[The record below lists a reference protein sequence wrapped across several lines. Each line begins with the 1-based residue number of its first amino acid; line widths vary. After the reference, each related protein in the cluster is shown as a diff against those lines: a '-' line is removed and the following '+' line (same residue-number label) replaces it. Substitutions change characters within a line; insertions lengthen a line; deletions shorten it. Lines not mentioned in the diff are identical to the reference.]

1 MPTHREPHPELQ
13 PFAELNPDRVLDAV
27 ESLGFRSDGRLLALN
42 SYENRVWQV
51 GLEQA
56 EPLVVKFYRPGRWS
70 DEAILEEHAFALELK
85 DAGLSVVA
93 PLEQDGR
100 TLHHCGQHRL
110 ALFARRGGHAP
121 ELGDEATLRQLA
133 RTLGRWH
140 AVGASGRF
148 EHRPTLTPAGFG
160 RAAIDFLLEEHWL
173 PPHLESAFKA
183 VAEHVLE
190 AVEACW
196 QRAGEFQRI
205 RLHGDCHAGNI
216 LWRDDQAH
224 FVDLDD
230 CLTGPAMQDLWMLL
244 SGERPERERQ
254 MAWIIAEYR
263 RFHDF
268 DPRELYLVEAL
279 RSLRM
284 LHHQAWLA
292 RRWEDPAFPLA
303 FPWFGEDR
311 HWENV
316 IQQLKEQLDE
326 LQQPALNPM
335 LDGY

>member
-1 MPTHREPHPELQ
+1 MSSARATESELR

-27 ESLGFRSDGRLLALN
+27 ESLGYRSDGRLLALN

-51 GLEQA
+51 GLEA
-56 EPLVVKFYRPGRWS
+56 EAPLVVKFYRPGRWS
-70 DEAILEEHAFALELK
+70 DAAILEEHAFSHEL
-85 DAGLSVVA
+85 AATGLSVVA
-93 PLEQDGR
+93 PMVVHGT
-100 TLHHCGQHRL
+100 TLHHSGGHRL
-110 ALFARRGGHAP
+110 ALFERRGGHAP
-121 ELGDEATLRQLA
+121 ELGVEATLRLLA

-140 AVGASGRF
+140 AVGAAAGF
-148 EHRPTLTPAGFG
+148 EHRPELTPSHFG
-160 RAAIDFLLEEHWL
+160 RASVDFLIQERWL
-173 PPHLESAFKA
+173 PAHLEAAFA
-183 VAEHVLE
+183 SLSEHVLE
-190 AVEACW
+190 AVEATW
-196 QRAGEFQRI
+196 ERAGAFRVI
-205 RLHGDCHAGNI
+205 RLHGDCHTGNI

-230 CLTGPAMQDLWMLL
+230 CLSGPAMQDLWMLL
-244 SGERPERERQ
+244 SGERAEREQQ
-254 MAWIIAEYR
+254 MAWIIEEYR

-268 DPRELYLVEAL
+268 DLRELHLVEPL
-279 RSLRM
+279 RTLRM

-311 HWENV
+311 HWEHV

-335 LDGY
+335 L

>member
-1 MPTHREPHPELQ
+1 MPPAQKTPIALQ

-27 ESLGFRSDGRLLALN
+27 ESLGFTSDGRLLALN

-51 GLEQA
+51 GLEDA
-56 EPLVVKFYRPGRWS
+56 APLVVKFYRPGRWD
-70 DEAILEEHAFALELK
+70 DEAILEEHAFSHELAA
-85 DAGLSVVA
+85 AGLSVVP
-93 PLEQDGR
+93 PLIVHDQS
-100 TLHHCGQHRL
+100 LHHCDDHRL
-110 ALFARRGGHAP
+110 ALFERRGGHAP

-140 AVGASGRF
+140 AVGATTKF
-148 EHRPTLTPAGFG
+148 QHRPELTPARFG
-160 RAAIDFLLEEHWL
+160 QAAVDFLLEERWL
-173 PPHLESAFKA
+173 PAHVEPAFVA

-190 AVEACW
+190 AVQACW
-196 QRAGEFQRI
+196 ERAGAFRRI
-205 RLHGDCHAGNI
+205 RLHGDCHPGNI
-216 LWRDDQAH
+216 LWRDGQAH

-230 CLTGPAMQDLWMLL
+230 CVSGPSMQDLWMLL
-244 SGERPERERQ
+244 SGDRPERERQ
-254 MAWIIAEYR
+254 MAWIIEEYR

-268 DPRELYLVEAL
+268 DPRELHLIEAL

-292 RRWEDPAFPLA
+292 RRWDDPAFPLA
-303 FPWFGEDR
+303 FPWFGEER

-326 LQQPALNPM
+326 LQQPALSPL
-335 LDGY
+335 LD

>member
-1 MPTHREPHPELQ
+1 MPAQLEVQPELQ

-51 GLEQA
+51 GLEAA
-56 EPLVVKFYRPGRWS
+56 EPLIVKFYRPGRWT
-70 DEAILEEHAFALELK
+70 DAAILEEHAYALELER
-85 DAGLSVVA
+85 AGLSVVA
-93 PLEQDGR
+93 PLALAGR
-100 TLHHCGQHRL
+100 TLHHCHGHRL
-110 ALFARRGGHAP
+110 ALFARRGGHGP

-140 AVGASGRF
+140 AIGASASF
-148 EHRPTLTPAGFG
+148 QHRPQLTPAAFG
-160 RAAIDFLLEEHWL
+160 RAAIDFLVTQHWL
-173 PPHLESAFKA
+173 PAHLETAFQA

-196 QRAGEFQRI
+196 QRAGTFHVI

-216 LWRDDQAH
+216 LWRDGQAH

-230 CLTGPAMQDLWMLL
+230 CLSGPAMQDLWMLL
-244 SGERPERERQ
+244 SGERAEREQQ
-254 MAWIIAEYR
+254 MGWIVEEYR
-263 RFHDF
+263 RFHAF
-268 DPRELYLVEAL
+268 DARELHLIEAL

-292 RRWEDPAFPLA
+292 RRWDDPAFPLA
-303 FPWFGEDR
+303 FPWFAEDR

-326 LQQPALNPM
+326 LQQPPLSIMPTR
-335 LDGY
+335 